1 MIVLKNPGIFNS
13 LEIPKNF
20 KTKNQM
26 FILSIAAQI
35 TMTIARNVMK
45 MELFGEITI
54 LIGIIT
60 ALLVYD
66 IKTDI
71 EKKKVDKYSYK

>member
-1 MIVLKNPGIFNS
+1 MKV
-13 LEIPKNF
+13 EI
-20 KTKNQM
+20 
-26 FILSIAAQI
+26 L
-35 TMTIARNVMK
+35 
-45 MELFGEITI
+45 GEVTI

-60 ALLVYD
+60 AFLIYD